1 MTTYWMFCVW
11 VNALENPESL
21 RFHAE
26 LPFDPRTLG
35 PEQGG
40 AFVAETM
47 ARLGVRPEQVGNLRD
62 TPCMKMEIFDT
73 EGSAPSAT
81 PRFAVSST
89 SRRTDAIS
97 GSSSDATGS
106 VDR

>member
-11 VNALENPESL
+11 VNALENAESL

-73 EGSAPSAT
+73 EAECT
-81 PRFAVSST
+81 KRYTEV
-89 SRRTDAIS
+89 RRQLNLSENGRDQ
-97 GSSSDATGS
+97 GVVVGRYG
-106 VDR
+106 VG